1 MLHSTRDLESYAI
14 GATDGDIGSVYDL
27 YFDDRTWTVRYIV
40 VDTGN
45 WLPGRRV
52 LISPLSVQEPSWSLQ
67 RLGVG
72 LTKGQ
77 VKDSPDIDTAKP
89 VSRQHEVALAI
100 YYGLAPY
107 WEGPYRW
114 GAVPYPFAP
123 VTPGH
128 LDTPVDPETREIL
141 REEGFHRLG
150 PEHFERRL
158 VEQEGADP
166 HLRSAREVMGYY
178 IQAADGEIGHAEDFL
193 VDDRSW
199 AIRYMIADTRNWWP
213 GKKVL
218 VSPEWIG
225 DVNWMDSKVHVNLT
239 RDEIRNAPEYDPSR
253 PLEREHELQ
262 LHEHYGRPKYWER
275 EERDRDE
282 AA

>member
-1 MLHSTRDLESYAI
+1 MLHSARDLEKYTI

-52 LISPLSVQEPSWSLQ
+52 LISPLSVKEPSWSLQ

-72 LTKGQ
+72 LTKGE
-77 VKDSPDIDTAKP
+77 VRDSPDIDTAKP
-89 VSRQHEVALAI
+89 VSRQHELALAT

-107 WEGPYRW
+107 WDGPYRW

-123 VTPGH
+123 LGPPQA
-128 LDTPVDPETREIL
+128 DEPIDPETREIL
-141 REEGFHRLG
+141 HDEGVYRLG

-158 VEQEGADP
+158 AEQEGADP
-166 HLRSAREVMGYY
+166 HLRSVREVLGYY

-199 AIRYMIADTRNWWP
+199 AIPATGGRGSGCW
-213 GKKVL
+213 
-218 VSPEWIG
+218 
-225 DVNWMDSKVHVNLT
+225 
-239 RDEIRNAPEYDPSR
+239 SR
-253 PLEREHELQ
+253 PS
-262 LHEHYGRPKYWER
+262 GSGT
-275 EERDRDE
+275 
-282 AA
+282 